1 MKRYLVIFIALFPM
15 INLASAREV
24 DELQDLLQD
33 EFEALSEDFGAALS
47 YRSITPAEHLGLTG
61 FDLGAAITY
70 TELENYKDWQ
80 DAVSSSS
87 DLDYVIAPKLYL
99 HKGLPFGIDVGG
111 FVGSSSNS
119 DVDLFGVEVKYAL
132 LKGGVAKPAIGLRAA
147 YTQLDGVDQLD
158 MDTTSV
164 DISISKGFV
173 MLTPYAG
180 AGIVWVNSEPQKE
193 ASFLDDED
201 PELSKV
207 FAGLNVNLALLNLAF
222 EADKTGDSTSYSA
235 KVGFRF

>member
-1 MKRYLVIFIALFPM
+1 MKRYLVIFIVLFAM
-15 INLASAREV
+15 TNLASAREV
-24 DELQDLLQD
+24 DQIQFLTQEQFESMAEDL
-33 EFEALSEDFGAALS
+33 GAALS

-70 TELENYKDWQ
+70 TDFDNSEDWQ
-80 DAVSSSS
+80 NAVSSSS
-87 DLDYVIAPKLYL
+87 ELDYVVAPKLYL

-119 DVDLFGVEVKYAL
+119 GVDLFGVEVKYAL

-147 YTQLDGVDQLD
+147 YTQLDGIDQID
-158 MDTTSV
+158 MDTASL

-180 AGIVWVNSEPQKE
+180 AGVVWVNATPEKE
-193 ASFLDDED
+193 ASFLDEED
-201 PELSKV
+201 PQLSKF

>member
-1 MKRYLVIFIALFPM
+1 MKRYLVIFFALFSM
-15 INLASAREV
+15 TNLASAREI
-24 DELQDLLQD
+24 DLIQFLTQKQ
-33 EFEALSEDFGAALS
+33 FESLSEDLGAALS

-70 TELENYKDWQ
+70 TELENFEEWQ
-80 DAVSSSS
+80 NAVSSSS

-111 FVGSSSNS
+111 FLGSSSNS

-147 YTQLDGVDQLD
+147 YTQLDGIDQLE
-158 MDTTSV
+158 MDTASL

-180 AGIVWVNSEPQKE
+180 AGVVWVNATPEKE
-193 ASFLDDED
+193 ASILDEED
-201 PELSKV
+201 PQLSKF

-222 EADKTGDSTSYSA
+222 EADKTGDSTSYSV